1 MTPSRASFAAIG
13 LAYLENAILDALGNF
28 TSSPRKLASRLG
40 LYPGVRVPNGPA
52 GTQIVRAI
60 LVALEEEKRVQS
72 SGSDWRLTDM
82 ERSRR
87 SW

>member
-13 LAYLENAILDALGNF
+13 LAYLENAILDALGN
-28 TSSPRKLASRLG
+28 SVYRPGNLAEMLG

-60 LVALEEEKRVQS
+60 LALLEQEGRVERFGS
-72 SGSDWRLTDM
+72 SWRLTDK

-87 SW
+87 SR